1 MCHRSGKPSAM
12 DLPPS
17 CKAAAD
23 KMEQALREED
33 LASYKAA
40 QLTGSCHA
48 WPHIPEKNRKP
59 FHPRKEYLNLCLLI
73 FSTAK
78 QEKI

>member
-23 KMEQALREED
+23 RMEQALREED

-40 QLTGSCHA
+40 QLTGSA
-48 WPHIPEKNRKP
+48 VDSLSDAEQRISRELGRDIVLVAYEA
-59 FHPRKEYLNLCLLI
+59 R
-73 FSTAK
+73 
-78 QEKI
+78 

>member
-1 MCHRSGKPSAM
+1 MCHRSSKPSAM

-23 KMEQALREED
+23 RMEQALWEED

-40 QLTGSCHA
+40 QLTGSA
-48 WPHIPEKNRKP
+48 VDSLSDAEQRISRELGRDIVLVAYEA
-59 FHPRKEYLNLCLLI
+59 R
-73 FSTAK
+73 
-78 QEKI
+78 

>member
-23 KMEQALREED
+23 KMEQALKEED
-33 LASYKAA
+33 LASYRAA
-40 QLTGSCHA
+40 RLTGSA
-48 WPHIPEKNRKP
+48 VDTLSDAEQQLSRELGRDIVLVAYESK
-59 FHPRKEYLNLCLLI
+59 
-73 FSTAK
+73 
-78 QEKI
+78 

>member
-1 MCHRSGKPSAM
+1 MCHRSSKPSAM

-23 KMEQALREED
+23 RMEHALREED

-40 QLTGSCHA
+40 QLTASA
-48 WPHIPEKNRKP
+48 ADALSDAER
-59 FHPRKEYLNLCLLI
+59 LL
-73 FSTAK
+73 S
-78 QEKI
+78 QELGRDIVLVAYESG

>member
-23 KMEQALREED
+23 RMEQALRQED
-33 LASYKAA
+33 LDSYRTAR
-40 QLTGSCHA
+40 LTESA
-48 WPHIPEKNRKP
+48 VDSLSDAEQR
-59 FHPRKEYLNLCLLI
+59 L
-73 FSTAK
+73 S
-78 QEKI
+78 QELGRDIVLVAYESK